1 MLEPELDIKR
11 DLKVL
16 QKRYEE
22 LVNLAKE
29 WNIHDFNSCHET
41 ICTSFLKIKDHLE
54 ELGNDIKQK
63 EQLFISPEYA
73 ATIERLFKEYNIR
86 FSGSFPQYEI
96 FPYRLI
102 FSIRKKQAK
111 IVGDKIR
118 EKNYNLNPETI
129 VRWVSEKY
137 NAIWLKRFDEDEI
150 CQELLTA
157 YQYIVGF
164 NNDQKVRWGRN
175 ILIREI
181 YNLWTIKSIAKEEY
195 TESMFVVDLSK
206 LMRKSSIEYKDYIFV
221 FSADRDSKN
230 NYRFQ
235 SPNNTS
241 SFGILAIHKKSEYS
255 AQLD

>member
-1 MLEPELDIKR
+1 MLESKLDIKR
-11 DLKVL
+11 DIKVL

-41 ICTSFLKIKDHLE
+41 ICSSFSKIKDHLE
-54 ELGNDIKQK
+54 ELENNVKQK
-63 EQLFISPEYA
+63 EELFISPEYA
-73 ATIERLFKEYNIR
+73 AIIERLFGEHNIGFLGR
-86 FSGSFPQYEI
+86 FPVYEI

-102 FSIRKKQAK
+102 FNIKKKQAK

-118 EKNYNLNPETI
+118 EKNYNLNPESI

-137 NAIWLKRFDEDEI
+137 NAIWSRRFDEDEI

-164 NNDQKVRWGRN
+164 NSDQKVRWGRN

-181 YNLWTIKSIAKEEY
+181 YNLWTIKSIAKEKY
-195 TESMFVVDLSK
+195 TESMFLVDLSK
-206 LMRKSSIEYKDYIFV
+206 LLRKNSIEYKDYIFI
-221 FSADRDSKN
+221 FSSHRDSKN

-235 SPNNTS
+235 SPNNTR
-241 SFGILAIHKKSEYS
+241 SFGILAIHKKSEYR
-255 AQLD
+255 A